1 MPRDPVVSLGIPLGD
16 VLCASIVLVGDS
28 AGGYALLPIDNI

>member
-16 VLCASIVLVGDS
+16 ILCASIVLVGAS
-28 AGGYALLPIDNI
+28 GYALLPNDNI